1 MPWHS
6 PRRVRSSRAPP
17 SFISPCLPT
26 VAPKAPLGPGW
37 VHEIKHDGYRLQVHL
52 REGRVRL
59 FTRTGVDW
67 TDRYRWIVEDVAR
80 LSVKHAII
88 DAECC
93 VADENGVADFNA
105 LHSRIRDHEAFAYA
119 FDLLAVDGEDI
130 RLTPLS
136 DRRKRLAKLLRKA
149 KPGIRLSE
157 HLEAE
162 GPIVFEHACRLGLE
176 GIVSKRIDAPYRS
189 GRAKCWIKVK
199 NKNAAAYTRVL
210 EEA

>member
-1 MPWHS
+1 M
-6 PRRVRSSRAPP
+6 
-17 SFISPCLPT
+17 
-26 VAPKAPLGPGW
+26 
-37 VHEIKHDGYRLQVHL
+37 
-52 REGRVRL
+52 
-59 FTRTGVDW
+59 
-67 TDRYRWIVEDVAR
+67 
-80 LSVKHAII
+80 KHAII

-93 VADENGVADFNA
+93 VADENGVTDFND
-105 LHSRIRDHEAFAYA
+105 LHSRLRDHEAFAFA
-119 FDLLAVDGEDI
+119 FDLLTVDGEDI

-199 NKNAAAYTRVL
+199 NKNAAAYGREL
-210 EEA
+210 DDR